1 MIPAASAHAVAGV
14 DPLVL
19 LVTAF
24 GGAIVAVVGGLI
36 GAWLQGRREHR
47 KWIRERRLV
56 RYDAVLDAAAEAHFA
71 KSINDEPGFVQGLTA
86 TSAAVASILLVG
98 PDEVHDLAD
107 NVRGA
112 LITFEPDGK
121 HSLDYY
127 TTRGLFVLAARDALA
142 IEHTPEGK
150 KRRALEKKS
159 PTPPRGSGAFLEPLR
174 KIGEERGREAR
185 ERSGLS

>member
-1 MIPAASAHAVAGV
+1 MLSAASAPAIAGV
-14 DPLVL
+14 DPFVL
-19 LVTAF
+19 FVTAL
-24 GGAIVAVVGGLI
+24 GGAVVAVVGGLI

-47 KWIRERRLV
+47 KWIREKRLL

-71 KSINDEPGFVQGLTA
+71 KSINDESGFVQGLTA

-107 NVRGA
+107 NLRGA

-127 TTRGLFVLAARDALA
+127 TTRGLFVLAARDALE
-142 IEHTPEGK
+142 IEQTPEGK
-150 KRRALEKKS
+150 KRRALEKRAVRSFADRGKS
-159 PTPPRGSGAFLEPLR
+159 PLT
-174 KIGEERGREAR
+174 GEG
-185 ERSGLS
+185 